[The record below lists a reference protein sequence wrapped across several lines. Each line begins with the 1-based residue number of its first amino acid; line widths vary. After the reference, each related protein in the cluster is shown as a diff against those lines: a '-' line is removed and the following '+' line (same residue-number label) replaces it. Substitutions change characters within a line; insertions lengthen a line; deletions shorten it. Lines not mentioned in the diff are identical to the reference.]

1 MSTNDESSIKNVAET
16 LSTALA
22 SSDTQSAQRLQM
34 LSLVHRA
41 RLSQLTRNVAVVT
54 RRYGA
59 KSPQTTAAQAAV
71 ANSNA
76 VVVRIEVVSRQL
88 NTPLPD
94 VPAGGWVLHGHVY
107 DELAATV
114 AGQTVFLVDVHGEF
128 RHEYGFAYT
137 DDTGY
142 FMLTADGPAAG
153 ADTGSKPST
162 PPAAPELYLEV
173 TNEKRQPVYLSS
185 TAFNPTVGTATY
197 VAVHLATGRKPIGDP
212 PSAIRGTAL
221 PTATPSSAKRT
232 QPKAGGSTGKSR

>member
-76 VVVRIEVVSRQL
+76 VAVRIEVVSRQL

-114 AGQTVFLVDVHGEF
+114 AG
-128 RHEYGFAYT
+128 
-137 DDTGY
+137 
-142 FMLTADGPAAG
+142 
-153 ADTGSKPST
+153 
-162 PPAAPELYLEV
+162 
-173 TNEKRQPVYLSS
+173 QPVYLSS